1 MLILPMPFGAFQ
13 PPKPA
18 YRILLRYP
26 PDGHGYIF
34 SCAVIIF
41 HPQVC
46 AGSFNSGLMNDVKL
60 LFASPAFELFFP
72 SDGFA
77 NVFITLKGEQALA
90 AIGRSD
96 CREWRCSCR
105 PSQDARPFFRWNHP
119 QSPLSTPRLL
129 SLHGKSQEHISG
141 HAAPLAIPGVDED
154 HAIHYCRTRRVYR
167 APIPGFAIY
176 GRKVARGI
184 RIP

>member
-1 MLILPMPFGAFQ
+1 MLFPAFQPQTTGQIKKVTSSERSDSQLYRVTPRLMARSRRACPEHSRGNPEDILPMPFGAFQ

-18 YRILLRYP
+18 YRILPRYP

-46 AGSFNSGLMNDVKL
+46 ARSFELGIDGANEVKL

-77 NVFITLKGEQALA
+77 QVEDKLWTKGTASA
-90 AIGRSD
+90 VPHCA
-96 CREWRCSCR
+96 
-105 PSQDARPFFRWNHP
+105 
-119 QSPLSTPRLL
+119 
-129 SLHGKSQEHISG
+129 
-141 HAAPLAIPGVDED
+141 
-154 HAIHYCRTRRVYR
+154 
-167 APIPGFAIY
+167 
-176 GRKVARGI
+176 
-184 RIP
+184 

>member
-1 MLILPMPFGAFQ
+1 MPMPFGAFQ

-18 YRILLRYP
+18 YRILPRYP

-46 AGSFNSGLMNDVKL
+46 ARSFELGIDGANEVKL

-77 NVFITLKGEQALA
+77 NVFITLKVEQALA
-90 AIGRSD
+90 AIGRSETFPP
-96 CREWRCSCR
+96 C
-105 PSQDARPFFRWNHP
+105 PP
-119 QSPLSTPRLL
+119 
-129 SLHGKSQEHISG
+129 
-141 HAAPLAIPGVDED
+141 
-154 HAIHYCRTRRVYR
+154 Y
-167 APIPGFAIY
+167 
-176 GRKVARGI
+176 VA
-184 RIP
+184 